1 MVGHPNLILR
11 ANLLT
16 DSLTHYQM
24 INSGFWVHDAELD
37 KVTY

>member
-11 ANLLT
+11 LT
-16 DSLTHYQM
+16 YSLTHYQM

-37 KVTY
+37 KITY